1 MAGLYVAIKFV
12 IIFLDVLLLAMLVR
26 AIMSWFFSGDG
37 ESPLLHLL
45 YIVTEPLIIPVRILC
60 QRFGWFQGTPIDMS
74 FFITTLILSL
84 INLILS
90 GISPL

>member
-1 MAGLYVAIKFV
+1 MIKFV
-12 IIFLDVLLLAMLVR
+12 IIFLDIVLLAMLVR
-26 AIMSWFFSGDG
+26 AILSWFFHGEG

-45 YIVTEPLIIPVRILC
+45 YILTEPLIIPVRALC
-60 QRFGWFQGTPIDMS
+60 QRFGWFQGLPVDMS